1 MTIGAPAAHRP
12 SPSGSGG
19 LSPTA
24 GFWLTGML
32 LGVFL
37 AATAAV
43 SPLYPVYQQKFGFSP
58 VTLTGV
64 FAIYSL
70 ALLLALL
77 FLGGLSDT
85 LGRRRL
91 LLLGTL
97 LELLCLAAFLFAPA
111 VGWLF
116 GARFLQGAATGIAQA
131 TIGAVLLDLE
141 PPERPGLGPL
151 VSSVIPPIGLA
162 VGGLGSGLLVQYAP
176 FDTTLVFVVLA
187 VCTVVGAGALRG
199 LPETVQRRPFGFDQL
214 RPRIGLPAGARSV
227 FLATAPCLVA
237 TWGLGGLYLSLG
249 PSLAQQLSGGH
260 SPLIGGW
267 VIFLLNAAAAAGNV
281 WLRHL
286 ESARLMIGGCLVLV
300 FGVLVTMLGL
310 GLGLGSGAGALAL
323 LLVGTFIAG
332 AGFGATFLGAYR
344 TLVALAPP
352 TERGRLISL
361 IFVLSY
367 TSFSV
372 PALAAGVAAR
382 EVGLRQTAIWYS
394 SVVVLLALAS
404 AAATWF
410 RRSAAQQA
418 AAQQAAG
425 QKAAGQ
431 KAAPPSG

>member
-1 MTIGAPAAHRP
+1 MTIGAPAAPRA
-12 SPSGSGG
+12 SPSGAGG

-70 ALLLALL
+70 ALLLTLL

-85 LGRRRL
+85 LGRRRM
-91 LLLGTL
+91 LLLGVL
-97 LELLCLAAFLFAPA
+97 LELLCFGAFLFAPA

-187 VCTVVGAGALRG
+187 VCTVVGAVAVRG
-199 LPETVQRRPFGFDQL
+199 LPETVQRRAFGFDQL
-214 RPRIGLPAGARSV
+214 RPRIGLPVGARSV

-249 PSLAQQLSGGH
+249 PSLAQQLSGGN
-260 SPLIGGW
+260 SLLIGGW

-300 FGVLVTMLGL
+300 VGVLVTTL

-344 TLVALAPP
+344 TLVTLAPP

-404 AAATWF
+404 AAATWS
-410 RRSAAQQA
+410 RRAAAQRSAALPAAAQQA
-418 AAQQAAG
+418 AA
-425 QKAAGQ
+425 
-431 KAAPPSG
+431 PPSG